1 MVLIKIEAQCTK
13 VFFSIW
19 PLKEGGLISPHPI
32 SKRVKKHH
40 VLHND
45 ILIKQSYIMH
55 TIVDSHAHSSLIH
68 KT

>member
-19 PLKEGGLISPHPI
+19 PLKEGGLISPPPPI

-45 ILIKQSYIMH
+45 LLIKQSYFYAYY
-55 TIVDSHAHSSLIH
+55 SR
-68 KT
+68 